1 MRSARRTAWPSRHS
15 PLGHR
20 KGHRIRARV
29 AAAKA
34 HDVTPAQ
41 VVLRWHTQEGRI
53 IIPESKHVERM
64 RVNLA
69 SSDFDLTSAELAAID
84 ALDDPHGNV
93 SADPATFMH
102 SQSWTDQH
110 VRGNI

>member
-1 MRSARRTAWPSRHS
+1 M
-15 PLGHR
+15 
-20 KGHRIRARV
+20 
-29 AAAKA
+29 
-34 HDVTPAQ
+34 
-41 VVLRWHTQEGRI
+41 VLRWHTQEGRI
-53 IIPESKHVERM
+53 IIPKSKHVERM

>member
-1 MRSARRTAWPSRHS
+1 M
-15 PLGHR
+15 
-20 KGHRIRARV
+20 
-29 AAAKA
+29 
-34 HDVTPAQ
+34 

-53 IIPESKHVERM
+53 IIPKSKHVERM

-84 ALDDPHGNV
+84 ALDDPHDNV

-102 SQSWTDQH
+102 SQSWADQH